1 MDATTAL
8 TLELG
13 SLHQP
18 VVTTYQL
25 GTLLFRLYQTKTYQG
40 RPLAQLKKDFPEPL
54 DLKRMTDRL
63 LENGVIQPHKDFSGG
78 VFVILGKE
86 PTAAEVACVVD
97 PFAYLSHL
105 NAMEHHGLT
114 HRMPKMLFLSS
125 PPPTE
130 WRQSA
135 LGRMKR
141 DLGEEQFEVY
151 NTAGLPALTK
161 PRFDKLHRQAVNF
174 YTSLHLGAFV
184 AIRDRALRVATLG
197 RTFLDMLR
205 EPDLCGGIYHVLEV
219 FETHA
224 TTYLRLITDEL
235 DQHGTKIDQVRT
247 GYVLEERCGLESPS
261 FERWRSQVQRG
272 GSRKLYAKGE
282 YSSRFSEK
290 WGLSLNIEE

>member
-1 MDATTAL
+1 MDTTTAL

-40 RPLAQLKKDFPEPL
+40 KPLTQLKKDFPEPL
-54 DLKRMTDRL
+54 DLKRMTDQL
-63 LENGVIQPHKDFSGG
+63 LENGVLQPHKDFAGG

-86 PTAAEVACVVD
+86 PTASEVACGVD

-105 NAMEHHGLT
+105 SAMEHHGLT
-114 HRMPKMLFLSS
+114 NRMPKMLFLSS

-135 LGRMKR
+135 LARMKR
-141 DLGEEQFEVY
+141 DLGETPLEVY

-161 PRFDKLHRQAVNF
+161 PRFDKLHRQAVNV

-184 AIRDRALRVATLG
+184 AVRDRALRVATLG
-197 RTFLDMLR
+197 RTFLDMLK
-205 EPDLCGGIYHVLEV
+205 EPDLCGGIYHVLDV
-219 FETHA
+219 
-224 TTYLRLITDEL
+224 
-235 DQHGTKIDQVRT
+235 
-247 GYVLEERCGLESPS
+247 
-261 FERWRSQVQRG
+261 
-272 GSRKLYAKGE
+272 
-282 YSSRFSEK
+282 YS
-290 WGLSLNIEE
+290 

>member
-1 MDATTAL
+1 
-8 TLELG
+8 
-13 SLHQP
+13 
-18 VVTTYQL
+18 
-25 GTLLFRLYQTKTYQG
+25 
-40 RPLAQLKKDFPEPL
+40 
-54 DLKRMTDRL
+54 
-63 LENGVIQPHKDFSGG
+63 

-105 NAMEHHGLT
+105 SAMEHHGLT
-114 HRMPKMLFLSS
+114 NRMPKMLFLSS

-135 LGRMKR
+135 LARMKR

-161 PRFDKLHRQAVNF
+161 PQFDKLHRQAVNV

-197 RTFLDMLR
+197 RTFLDMLK

-224 TTYLRLITDEL
+224 STYLRLITDEL
-235 DQHGTKIDQVRT
+235 DQHGTKIDQVRA

-261 FERWRSQVQRG
+261 LDRWQSQVQRG

-282 YSSRFSEK
+282 YSSRFSER